1 MISDYRTQA
10 ANAARD
16 ALVAKHALAWR
27 TKYGASWYN
36 DRAVLNAQKHVMRK
50 AWYVAQTIAKKQAQ
64 GNA

>member
-27 TKYGASWYN
+27 AKYGASWYN
-36 DRAVLNAQKHVMRK
+36 DRAVLNAQKRVMRK
-50 AWYVAQTIAKKQAQ
+50 AWYAAQTFLCQQ
-64 GNA
+64 PMLC